1 MFRIK
6 ICGVTSAKDAQLA
19 ALAGA
24 DAVGLNFY
32 PQSPRYIDLST
43 AEKIVG
49 ALPRQTARVGVFV
62 NPNPEE
68 AVATAA
74 RLKLDWIQLHGE
86 EPAEMIGRFTGHR
99 VLRAFRFG
107 NDSGQAIVDY
117 LSNCQRLETPVA
129 AILIDAAATGEL
141 GGTGKL
147 VDWNALVA
155 ARPKFGNIPLVL
167 AGGLTPF
174 NVAEAVAL
182 TRPDAVD
189 VASGVE
195 SKPGTK
201 DMLLLRAFIT
211 AAKKAL
217 SGI

>member
-1 MFRIK
+1 LFRIK
-6 ICGVTSAKDAQLA
+6 ICGVTSAKDAQLV

-32 PQSPRYIDLST
+32 PQSPRYIDLSM

-49 ALPRQTARVGVFV
+49 VLPKQMARVGIFV
-62 NPNPEE
+62 NPNPDE
-68 AVATAA
+68 AVAVAE

-86 EPAEMIGRFTGHR
+86 EPAEMMGRFGNHR

-107 NDSGQAIVDY
+107 NDSEQAIVDY
-117 LSNCQRLETPVA
+117 LDDCQRRETRVA

-155 ARPKFGNIPLVL
+155 ARPKFGDIPLVL

-174 NVAEAVAL
+174 NVAEAIAL

-195 SKPGTK
+195 SKPGSK
-201 DMLLLRAFIT
+201 DLLLLRAFIT
-211 AAKKAL
+211 SAKKAFAAL
-217 SGI
+217 